1 MDRLQLKSGPPGIR
15 SVRVS
20 TDIKAVKAVSTG
32 QSGPGHRR
40 RMFEARKQV
49 HRRENRNPNVTKIAQ
64 LPEKPI
70 FEQN

>member
-40 RMFEARKQV
+40 KMFEARKQV
-49 HRRENRNPNVTKIAQ
+49 HRSENRNPDVTKIAL
-64 LPEKPI
+64 LPKNTD
-70 FEQN
+70 F